1 VKPKK
6 FGGTEVAVLAVEVA
20 DWLWV
25 SLAWAVLTLGWA
37 VEPAHP
43 NQAMAKDATK
53 DSASAIVIGRRSRC
67 RGERGEAWDATF
79 ERVGR
84 SRPAHE
90 AVALKRRY
98 VA

>member
-1 VKPKK
+1 
-6 FGGTEVAVLAVEVA
+6 VLAVEVA
-20 DWLWV
+20 DWLSV
-25 SLAWAVLTLGWA
+25 SLAWAILTLGWA